1 MANTTDKSILTAAG
15 KALLA
20 QLNAEEK
27 PLIIDKMIFGNV
39 PNRPEFPQPDDV
51 VPTDHVVHQEGVEQ
65 RGRLSADSVIY
76 STTLTSD
83 VGPFEFNWTGAYCS
97 EYGVLVT
104 IDHHALTPKSADEP
118 GVAGNTLV
126 RSVVLEYK
134 DIAEIT
140 NITVDASS
148 WQYNATP
155 RMKKMDDDVAQAII
169 DQNGKDW
176 FIEDGLLVTPQ
187 ASAFNIK
194 AGAGYVSGN
203 RVMLEFDRNVQVPN
217 KPSFIYVDAHREG
230 TPTGEQVTLFDFV
243 ITADDK
249 DDYTDANGVKHFV
262 CKIAQVLVDGSVSDL
277 RPEGV
282 SASRVYVDQVSSA
295 SVSEANGITIFPANT
310 KKNVVVNDPELGV
323 IPQGTDAIRYE
334 NGVWLLGKDKYGT
347 ITAIDTLNR
356 TVTMIVVPEN
366 EETVVPISKRRQFS
380 RTLEFKIPS
389 DFPDLQTAA
398 DEISAYDGNNKS
410 RLRLIIEKD
419 HKLTKGMG
427 VFNGDF
433 SNIEILSEDPTVCL
447 DDNFVGVTEA
457 VQGNVNGEVPR
468 PPLIYG
474 FNASMPELNAVIDM
488 KNKHGSGYFGVNCT
502 GFVHPDKGVINAGFR
517 GVQWRSGFFFG
528 VSTNFSGATGCGA
541 RVQKSGTM
549 NVGGA
554 NLDNCCKTED
564 LQLAALY
571 VSRGSICE
579 FRYGTARFSG
589 AMAILGRRSIIS
601 AANTDLSSP
610 TGVAVSA
617 ESVAHIDVTNAVC
630 DSPATGV
637 VYSRFG
643 SIITAGSLKIT
654 NPKPNLL
661 KYMYRVSDGGVIT
674 VNSGCTVDGSPITAQ
689 HIHNTTPN
697 FNTPYGNGTIYHVDY
712 QGVVES
718 GVNSDGHWVK
728 YADGRQVTLS
738 GVKTVNTGDVLAGEF
753 SGNIALPTT
762 PLPFVLVNHISV
774 EVVGRTN
781 IDGGGN
787 RVFVHKCNG
796 FYPDGDELKIQNTG
810 VALDVEAT
818 DYTVKSVSIYVRVE
832 GRWR

>member
-1 MANTTDKSILTAAG
+1 M
-15 KALLA
+15 
-20 QLNAEEK
+20 
-27 PLIIDKMIFGNV
+27 
-39 PNRPEFPQPDDV
+39 
-51 VPTDHVVHQEGVEQ
+51 
-65 RGRLSADSVIY
+65 
-76 STTLTSD
+76 
-83 VGPFEFNWTGAYCS
+83 
-97 EYGVLVT
+97 
-104 IDHHALTPKSADEP
+104 
-118 GVAGNTLV
+118 
-126 RSVVLEYK
+126 
-134 DIAEIT
+134 
-140 NITVDASS
+140 
-148 WQYNATP
+148 
-155 RMKKMDDDVAQAII
+155 
-169 DQNGKDW
+169 
-176 FIEDGLLVTPQ
+176 
-187 ASAFNIK
+187 
-194 AGAGYVSGN
+194 
-203 RVMLEFDRNVQVPN
+203 
-217 KPSFIYVDAHREG
+217 
-230 TPTGEQVTLFDFV
+230 
-243 ITADDK
+243 
-249 DDYTDANGVKHFV
+249 
-262 CKIAQVLVDGSVSDL
+262 
-277 RPEGV
+277 
-282 SASRVYVDQVSSA
+282 
-295 SVSEANGITIFPANT
+295 
-310 KKNVVVNDPELGV
+310 
-323 IPQGTDAIRYE
+323 
-334 NGVWLLGKDKYGT
+334 
-347 ITAIDTLNR
+347 
-356 TVTMIVVPEN
+356 
-366 EETVVPISKRRQFS
+366 
-380 RTLEFKIPS
+380 
-389 DFPDLQTAA
+389 
-398 DEISAYDGNNKS
+398 
-410 RLRLIIEKD
+410 
-419 HKLTKGMG
+419 
-427 VFNGDF
+427 
-433 SNIEILSEDPTVCL
+433 

-488 KNKHGSGYFGVNCT
+488 NNKHGSGYFGVNCT

-517 GVQWRSGFFFG
+517 GAQWRSGFFFG

-617 ESVAHIDVTNAVC
+617 ESVAQIDVTNAVC
-630 DSPATGV
+630 DSPTTGV

-674 VNSGCTVDGSPITAQ
+674 VNSGCTVNESPITAQ
-689 HIHNTTPN
+689 HIHDTTPN
-697 FNTPYGNGTIYHVDY
+697 FNTTYGNGTIYHVDY

-718 GVNSDGHWVK
+718 GVNSDGYWVK

-738 GVKTVNTGDVLAGEF
+738 GAKTVNTGDILPGEF
-753 SGNIALPTT
+753 SGNIALPAT

-774 EVVGRTN
+774 EVVGRTS

-796 FYPDGDELKIQNTG
+796 FYPEGNELKIQNTG
-810 VALDVEAT
+810 VALDVDAT
-818 DYTVKSVSIYVRVE
+818 DYAVKSVSIYVRVE